1 MKLLFFGDC
10 MFGRDNH
17 DFTLNPFQFVSKF
30 IKQADYIFFNL
41 ETVIS
46 PKPLSENLRE
56 DKTFNYQSGGE
67 QLMTLRDMTNK
78 PIFASIANN
87 HSLDYGTKGIENTR
101 RFLRRNG
108 FLGAKSVEC
117 ERESKH
123 EFRRICFM
131 SASDHCGCK
140 NPEKWAKNIWMI
152 DHNNLESLL
161 RKIRILKEKDNFIV
175 FSIHWGA
182 NYLKKKP
189 EKMIRTGRKLV
200 DAGVDIVFGHSA
212 HHIPP
217 EPIEI
222 YRNSVIIYGL
232 GDFINDYAVD
242 KEYESDR
249 ALMCMIDTAKDR
261 VEPIKVRR
269 EFVDEF
275 SSIPII

>member
-17 DFTLNPFQFVSKF
+17 DFTLNPFKFVSKF

-117 ERESKH
+117 ERESK
-123 EFRRICFM
+123 RKSKRICFM

-242 KEYESDR
+242 KEYESDK
-249 ALMCMIDTAKDR
+249 ALMCMIDTVR
-261 VEPIKVRR
+261 GHVEPIKVRR

-275 SSIPII
+275 SSIPIP